1 MPEFTYARLDS
12 ILKTYRGEDLSSEY
26 RDELIIELE
35 RYFTKASNSHNKYH
49 QPIKDALN
57 YLEDKKLSETPQPKP
72 KIMDWL
78 IRPTIQNLVFLFI
91 GFLLSKVSAYLLD
104 IFYK

>member
-35 RYFTKASNSHNKYH
+35 RYFTKASNSHN
-49 QPIKDALN
+49 
-57 YLEDKKLSETPQPKP
+57 LSGHP
-72 KIMDWL
+72 
-78 IRPTIQNLVFLFI
+78 
-91 GFLLSKVSAYLLD
+91 
-104 IFYK
+104 